1 MVELVRYIVEYLVS
15 DKKSVKV
22 EEIEKETE
30 TLISVSVAEQ
40 DKGKVIGKN
49 GKIAQSLRAIVKS
62 ASSDSGKRYF
72 VEIK

>member
-15 DKKSVKV
+15 DKESVKV

-30 TLISVSVAEQ
+30 TLISVTVAEQ